1 MTLRQRKAI
10 KARNTKIFNSV
21 LNTIAVGS
29 VSAMGVIIA
38 LGFTMTGGF

>member
-29 VSAMGVIIA
+29 VSVAALIIA
-38 LGFTMTGGF
+38 FGFTLTGGF

>member
-29 VSAMGVIIA
+29 VSVMSIIIA
-38 LGFTMTGGF
+38 LGFTLTGGF